1 MVANAEDLRVAMRN
15 WATGVCVVAV
25 ARDGVRH
32 GMTVNTFTS
41 LSLVPPLVMVSLE
54 RATKTH
60 QLLEQTGSFAVT
72 ILRSDQQAI
81 SDRFAGR
88 LPDDH
93 DRFDGLETFTLLSG
107 APFLAGGLSYFD
119 CQVVSTY
126 PAGTHTVFIGA
137 VQAVKRGD
145 SGEPLLYFQQD
156 YHGLG

>member
-1 MVANAEDLRVAMRN
+1 MLADAENLRIAMRN

-54 RATKTH
+54 RTTKTH

-72 ILRSDQQAI
+72 ILRSDQGAI

-88 LPDDH
+88 LPDDL
-93 DRFDGLETFTLLSG
+93 DRFNGLETFTLLSG
-107 APFLAGGLSYFD
+107 APLLAGGLSYFD

-156 YHGLG
+156 YHGLC

>member
-1 MVANAEDLRVAMRN
+1 MPANAEDLRIAMRN

-25 ARDGVRH
+25 ALDGVRH

-41 LSLVPPLVMVSLE
+41 LSLEPPLVMVSLE
-54 RATKTH
+54 RTTKTH
-60 QLLEQTGSFAVT
+60 HLLERTGCFAVT
-72 ILRSDQQAI
+72 ILRSDQREI

-88 LPDDH
+88 LLDDD

-107 APFLAGGLSYFD
+107 APLLAGGLSYFD

-137 VQAVKRGD
+137 VQAVVRGD
-145 SGEPLLYFQQD
+145 AGAPLLYFRQD
-156 YHGLG
+156 YHGLC